1 MYSNNLL
8 WFFGIFI
15 ASAAICT
22 LYVWICTYRENKA
35 EERFEKWNSSLD
47 NFEHLLDIYK
57 HMINPKRTPPYNFD
71 TDGKA
76 LLDKCQ
82 NVIDL
87 ISNYNLAVK
96 PNSKI
101 KQLSLYLEKIE
112 HSGLLDEK
120 PKSSELIKLYL
131 EKIEHSEIEHSGLL
145 DEKPKSSELIKN
157 KANTS
162 SFDEMIMQ
170 IDKTVHYLNNEYDRL
185 QLDLQKKTAILQN
198 EQNQKNL
205 LSGNIDDLPKEIQ
218 FKYYADLGKKLT
230 NNKGGDR

>member
-22 LYVWICTYRENKA
+22 LYVWICTYRENK
-35 EERFEKWNSSLD
+35 EVEQCEKWNSSLD

-120 PKSSELIKLYL
+120 PKSSELIK
-131 EKIEHSEIEHSGLL
+131 
-145 DEKPKSSELIKN
+145 N

-218 FKYYADLGKKLT
+218 VKYYADLGKKLT
-230 NNKGGDR
+230 KDKGGDR

>member
-1 MYSNNLL
+1 MNFNNLL
-8 WFFGIFI
+8 WLIGIF
-15 ASAAICT
+15 AALAAA
-22 LYVWICTYRENKA
+22 LYMWICIYRENKE

-71 TDGKA
+71 TDGKP

-82 NVIDL
+82 NVIEL
-87 ISNYNLAVK
+87 IAYYNLAVK
-96 PNSKI
+96 PNSRI

-120 PKSSELIKLYL
+120 SEANELISLYL
-131 EKIEHSEIEHSGLL
+131 EKIGLL
-145 DEKPKSSELIKN
+145 DEKPEANELIKN
-157 KANTS
+157 KVDTS
-162 SFDEMIMQ
+162 SFNEMVVQ
-170 IDKTVHYLNNEYDRL
+170 IDRTVHCLNNEYAKL
-185 QLDLQKKTAILQN
+185 QLDLRKKTAILQN

-218 FKYYADLGKKLT
+218 VKYYADLGKKLT
-230 NNKGGDR
+230 NNKGGDH